1 MKGILILAHGSREKS
16 AEDTLKKIILMLK
29 EEIKDCI
36 IEYAF
41 LQFSQV
47 NLKKGID
54 KLVEKGAKDIKII
67 PYFLFDGVHIR
78 ENIPKEIDEYL
89 KSNKNIKLSLGKP
102 LGADKRLVEILVDRI
117 KEVRT

>member
-16 AEDTLKKIILMLK
+16 TEDTLIKIISMLK
-29 EEIKDCI
+29 EEIEDYI
-36 IEYAF
+36 VEYAF

-47 NLKKGID
+47 NLKKGLD

-78 ENIPKEIDEYL
+78 ENIPKKIDEYL
-89 KSNKNIKLSLGKP
+89 KNNKDIKLCLGKT
-102 LGADKRLVEILVDRI
+102 LGADKRLVEILADRVS
-117 KEVRT
+117 EME